1 MARARSNNSTPQ
13 SDSLFGA
20 AILSAIFHAGALF
33 AALVV
38 WPMVAPPMEL
48 PSDVVPVDLL
58 TVADQ
63 TNIMAQQQD
72 EPQKLDEAPTPE
84 PPPEPPQQEAEAQ
97 ALAPE
102 PPPPPPPEEPA
113 PEAEPEKPE
122 PPKPEPP
129 KPEERRFALA
139 TPRAKPKPE
148 KPKEKFDVDKILK
161 GLDSL
166 PEEPKEAKAAPSK
179 ADRAVKAVGAQ
190 SAMTM
195 SEIDALKGQ
204 LAKCWNVPVG
214 APDPAALVF
223 RVRVFLNED
232 GTVASPPQLLDQGR
246 LGDPYFRAAAD
257 SAIRAVHICGP
268 YNLPP
273 EKYASWNEIVIT
285 FDPRQMAG
293 Y

>member
-1 MARARSNNSTPQ
+1 MARARSSNNTPQ

-20 AILSAIFHAGALF
+20 AFLSAIFHAGALF
-33 AALVV
+33 AAFVV
-38 WPMVAPPMEL
+38 WPMISPPVAL
-48 PSDVVPVDLL
+48 PSDVVPIELL
-58 TVADQ
+58 TVDDA
-63 TNIMAQQQD
+63 TNIMAQTD
-72 EPQKLDEAPTPE
+72 EKVEQPPEPTP
-84 PPPEPPQQEAEAQ
+84 PAPEPPQQEQQ
-97 ALAPE
+97 AMAPE
-102 PPPPPPPEEPA
+102 PPPPPAPEEEEAA

-139 TPRAKPKPE
+139 APRAKPKPE

>member
-1 MARARSNNSTPQ
+1 MARARSSNNTPQ
-13 SDSLFGA
+13 SDSLLGA
-20 AILSAIFHAGALF
+20 AILSAFAHAAALF
-33 AALVV
+33 GALVV
-38 WPMVAPPMEL
+38 WPMVTPPLAL
-48 PSDVVPVDLL
+48 PSDVVPVELL

-63 TNIMAQQQD
+63 TNIAPQVEEKVEQPPDPAPLPMPEIP
-72 EPQKLDEAPTPE
+72 EPQMSFET
-84 PPPEPPQQEAEAQ
+84 PPPEDEPAPDAEAEA
-97 ALAPE
+97 
-102 PPPPPPPEEPA
+102 
-113 PEAEPEKPE
+113 KPE
-122 PPKPEPP
+122 PPKPEKPAEPERKFAMSMP
-129 KPEERRFALA
+129 K
-139 TPRAKPKPE
+139 AKPKPE
-148 KPKEKFDVDKILK
+148 KPKETFDVDKILK
-161 GLDSL
+161 GLDKV
-166 PEEPKEAKAAPSK
+166 PAPPKDAQATATK
-179 ADRAVKAVGAQ
+179 ADRAVKGVGAQ

-257 SAIRAVHICGP
+257 SAIRAIHICGP

-285 FDPRQMAG
+285 FDPRQMSG